1 MGIPDFESST
11 DVLLGIVSDNDF
23 RDIEF
28 CKKLINRTIREK
40 RIDLVR
46 ELINKISP
54 IFMFSSQ
61 DYRKEVIDTWYSAF
75 ETWTFEE
82 LFEACKESVLGNI
95 LVIVYLLNRANIIT
109 NRKLELVASLLE
121 LRNIQ
126 DPIVFEYLPIEGM
139 LILDLNESLKSL
151 AKKQTIGKAAEVCE
165 LFFNN
170 GRLEKSKET
179 IQSLLALYEN
189 SLESEQKF
197 KGRIVSALLNKRM
210 DLFIALMKKISN
222 EIDNEDSLK
231 ENIVR
236 VYGLLVNAKIPV
248 YFEVNSFKFQIDRFY
263 NDNFFFALLQDRMGT
278 THLLMPFEEV
288 AKTEVQKLLD
298 IENNILVTPLGRIG
312 KISLADIYSFRK
324 FRSIIAVSHEQ
335 TEISTKLSE
344 NEIGE
349 KIRDILQDKNITSHS
364 PAELAD
370 IYIHKLFL
378 NNESDLRDCAI
389 IIKGKGYPK
398 ITLADVASNILKA
411 VDLPVQLVILLHT
424 GILARYP

>member
-1 MGIPDFESST
+1 
-11 DVLLGIVSDNDF
+11 
-23 RDIEF
+23 
-28 CKKLINRTIREK
+28 
-40 RIDLVR
+40 
-46 ELINKISP
+46 
-54 IFMFSSQ
+54 
-61 DYRKEVIDTWYSAF
+61 
-75 ETWTFEE
+75 
-82 LFEACKESVLGNI
+82 
-95 LVIVYLLNRANIIT
+95 
-109 NRKLELVASLLE
+109 
-121 LRNIQ
+121 
-126 DPIVFEYLPIEGM
+126 
-139 LILDLNESLKSL
+139 
-151 AKKQTIGKAAEVCE
+151 
-165 LFFNN
+165 
-170 GRLEKSKET
+170 
-179 IQSLLALYEN
+179 
-189 SLESEQKF
+189 
-197 KGRIVSALLNKRM
+197 M

-424 GILARYP
+424 GILLISLEKSLRPNVREQIRCIQLLTLLT